1 MMMKFMNSQSDSL
14 GSYWPQPGRSIL
26 ESLLAD
32 IPFPF
37 QIHEGQTSSSSWD
50 EQSATRI
57 AHKLERTG
65 IPDLA
70 WARGQAE
77 EETFRMEVRKLHT
90 REKYVQVFS

>member
-1 MMMKFMNSQSDSL
+1 MMMEFMNSHSDEL
-14 GSYWPQPGRSIL
+14 GPYWPQPGRSIL

-37 QIHEGQTSSSSWD
+37 QLKEAKSTSNWD
-50 EQSATRI
+50 ESSATRI
-57 AHKLERTG
+57 AHKLESPG

-77 EETFRMEVRKLHT
+77 EEKFRMEVRIKLN
-90 REKYVQVFS
+90 KMLVMLCN